1 MMLRKQQTIFLTQM
15 KDQHRCYKLFINSL
29 NRPISKQGYSY
40 KMQEFMRFCIKEKIT
55 KTVQDYESLL
65 KLDADQ
71 ITDLLI
77 DYIEE
82 LQDRKIIA
90 VPNYLQAPELFFEMN
105 RKMWHKKVVKKSI
118 TKQDRIIAGK
128 TPATDEDVFNMIAV
142 NKILRDKL
150 IIHYLASTGSRPG
163 SIIDPP
169 LQFKHL
175 IPLPDIQGLSKFDF
189 DPDNDADLDIYQYQS
204 ERYCYALKIYDGS
217 NEGYWAF
224 LIPAASDVLDAYRK
238 ERGINGE
245 KITNESYIFATYGSP
260 HQVKYDFVT
269 NENLNHIM
277 QKTIRDAKI
286 NRHLVIKTRYNKSQS
301 YMFRKRFNG
310 HLKLDNDVNSNIA
323 EKLMAHKRGL
333 DGIYLQ
339 PTLGECYFE
348 FYKAI
353 PKLTPDPKQ
362 RHTLEI
368 QLKDD
373 KNRRHET
380 LLNTKISEME
390 KTIQAL
396 STNNRSANNVAISSE
411 KKEKI
416 IKILQENNIL

>member
-1 MMLRKQQTIFLTQM
+1 MRRIKQTLFINDM
-15 KDQHRCYKLFINSL
+15 ESKHRCYKLFISSL
-29 NRPISKQGYSY
+29 NSHVSQEGYSY
-40 KMQEFMRFCIKEKIT
+40 KFQQFMRFCTTHGTT
-55 KTVQDYESLL
+55 KDEFDYESLL
-65 KLDADQ
+65 ELNADQ
-71 ITDLLI
+71 ITDLLL
-77 DYIEE
+77 DYVYQK
-82 LQDRKIIA
+82 QDEGLRC
-90 VPNYLQAPELFFEMN
+90 VRNYLESPELFFEMN
-105 RKMWHKKVVKKSI
+105 RKIWHKKIVKKSI
-118 TKQDRIIAGK
+118 KKEDRIIAGK
-128 TPATDEDVFNMIAV
+128 TPATDEDVFNMIAAS
-142 NKILRDKL
+142 KILRDKL

-175 IPLPDIQGLSKFDF
+175 IPLPDIQDLSKFDF
-189 DPDNDADLDIYQYQS
+189 DPDNDDSLDIYQYQS
-204 ERYCYALKIYDGS
+204 ERFCYALRIYDGS

-224 LIPAASDVLDAYRK
+224 LIPAASDVLDAYRD
-238 ERGINGE
+238 EREINGE
-245 KITNESYIFATYGSP
+245 KITNESYIFATHSTA

-277 QKTIRDAKI
+277 QKLIRNARIK
-286 NRHLVIKTRYNKSQS
+286 RHLVTKTRFNKSQS

-333 DGIYLQ
+333 DGTYLQ

-353 PKLTPDPKQ
+353 AKLTPDPKQ
-362 RHTLEI
+362 RHKLEI

-373 KNRRHET
+373 KIKRHEKI
-380 LLNTKISEME
+380 LNTKIKDME
-390 KTIQAL
+390 ETIKTL
-396 STNNRSANNVAISSE
+396 STAHRSVNEVAISPE

>member
-1 MMLRKQQTIFLTQM
+1 MRRIKQTAFINDM
-15 KDQHRCYKLFINSL
+15 KSKHRCYKLFISSL
-29 NRPISKQGYSY
+29 NSHVSQEGYSY
-40 KMQEFMRFCIKEKIT
+40 KFQTFMRFCTTHGTT
-55 KTVQDYESLL
+55 KDEFDYESLL
-65 KLDADQ
+65 ELDTEQ
-71 ITDLLI
+71 ITDLLL
-77 DYIEE
+77 DYVYQKQEE
-82 LQDRKIIA
+82 GLRC
-90 VPNYLQAPELFFEMN
+90 VRSYLESPELFFEMN
-105 RKMWHKKVVKKSI
+105 RKMWHKRVVKKSI
-118 TKQDRIIAGK
+118 TKEDRIIAGK

-142 NKILRDKL
+142 NKVLRNKL

-175 IPLPDIQGLSKFDF
+175 IPLPDIQDSSKFVF
-189 DPDNDADLDIYQYQS
+189 DPDNDDSLDIHQYQS
-204 ERYCYALKIYDGS
+204 ERYCYALKIYDES

-224 LIPAASDVLDAYRK
+224 LIPAASDVLDEYK
-238 ERGINGE
+238 DERELKGE
-245 KITNESYIFATYGSP
+245 KITNESYIFATYSTAN
-260 HQVKYDFVT
+260 QVKYDFVT

-286 NRHLVIKTRYNKSQS
+286 KRHLVTKTRYNKSQS

-310 HLKLDNDVNSNIA
+310 HLKLENDVNSNIA

-333 DGIYLQ
+333 DGTYLQ

-353 PKLTPDPKQ
+353 AKLTPDPKV
-362 RHTLEI
+362 RHKLEI

-373 KNRRHET
+373 KIKRHEKI
-380 LLNTKISEME
+380 LNTKISEME
-390 KTIQAL
+390 KTIEAL
-396 STNNRSANNVAISSE
+396 SKDKRSANKVVISSE
-411 KKEKI
+411 KKENI